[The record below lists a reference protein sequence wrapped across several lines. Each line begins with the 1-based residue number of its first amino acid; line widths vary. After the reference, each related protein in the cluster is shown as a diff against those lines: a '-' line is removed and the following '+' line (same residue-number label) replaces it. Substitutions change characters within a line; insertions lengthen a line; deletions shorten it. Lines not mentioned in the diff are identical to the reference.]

1 MGLAIIEAKKSTNE
15 IPVGCIM
22 VDKNG
27 NVVSST
33 SNTVEK
39 LKSPIMH
46 AEIDCIKQTIEKTG
60 EKFLNNYAMYVT
72 LEPCMMCF
80 GAICLSRVGTL
91 FIGSR
96 KDELKSI
103 NLLFNYN
110 TNHKPDMYF
119 DIMKQECDDL
129 INVFFDN
136 LR

>member
-27 NVVSST
+27 NVVSSA

-39 LKSPIMH
+39 SKSPIMH
-46 AEIDCIKQTIEKTG
+46 AEIECIQQTIEKTG
-60 EKFLNNYAMYVT
+60 EKFLNSYVMYVT

-80 GAICLSRVGTL
+80 GAICLSRVGDL

-96 KDELKSI
+96 KDDSKSI
-103 NLLFNYN
+103 SLLSNYN
-110 TNHKPDMYF
+110 TNHRPNIYF
-119 DIMKQECDDL
+119 DIMKQECDNL
-129 INVFFDN
+129 INVFFNN